1 MTSPQENQHLIQW
14 FRENFQNLQSVG
26 DGSDYFGIN
35 IIHIHDHFIRTL
47 LRRIQF
53 DSISAIYKD
62 TGQRMY
68 PEMCIMTE
76 WPIGGFQ
83 DPHKDTYSS
92 AELQYGLDD
101 ANAPPRREWTLI
113 LNLNSNFGDG
123 KTYFPDDDYT
133 HDPVSGQGVLF
144 QGLYHE
150 HGVQKVRRCPR
161 YTIAMWFSGD
171 TNNMMTDMVTDDL
184 REDQFSLLGMQLPTR
199 QSQ

>member
-1 MTSPQENQHLIQW
+1 MTSPQENQILIQW
-14 FRENFQNLQSVG
+14 FRENLQDLRSVG
-26 DGSDYFGIN
+26 DGSDYIGIN

-53 DSISAIYKD
+53 DAVAEIYKR
-62 TGQRMY
+62 TGSKQY

-83 DPHKDTYSS
+83 PPHKDTYSS
-92 AELQYGLDD
+92 VELIYGLENDD
-101 ANAPPRREWTLI
+101 KPKREWTLI

-161 YTIAMWFSGD
+161 YTIAMWFSAD
-171 TNNMMTDMVTDDL
+171 PNNMLTDMVTNDL
-184 REDQFSLLGMQLPTR
+184 KEDQFSLLGMQLPTR